1 MFVPESRGRAH
12 KAPDQQPDR
21 VDYVFYLPLVS
32 SFRSRL
38 LASLALRCKVTDTL
52 PPPSMSASA
61 GFPGADS
68 LRLRPSGIRQVLAK
82 LASAPPALSPSPPGL
97 VTVGGAFVDRVLF
110 RLRLRRTFERPSLA
124 EAVGDGVAEVR
135 DASTPVVGGDEDDDA
150 SEVAGNAISCGGT
163 GEPCNIA
170 SSARAIVASP
180 LALEGEAAT

>member
-1 MFVPESRGRAH
+1 
-12 KAPDQQPDR
+12 
-21 VDYVFYLPLVS
+21 
-32 SFRSRL
+32 
-38 LASLALRCKVTDTL
+38 
-52 PPPSMSASA
+52 
-61 GFPGADS
+61 
-68 LRLRPSGIRQVLAK
+68 VLAK